1 MKYLPSALFNKNLY
15 RHLRFKYPTL
25 IFDDANFELDID
37 GNPFWIVPTIK
48 YTGIGLKEEI
58 TGSYKF
64 YYAPRNNGS
73 NKPTDFDLMGS
84 TDGTYWFLIRNFT
97 KDADGLPVTSTGT
110 FTSEIYDAPQP
121 FSQIRMVVNAT
132 NTSSIFWTMSEFK
145 FYSVSVM
152 DPDAADEQ
160 KALFTTLVSNL
171 GYRGGCS

>member
-1 MKYLPSALFNKNLY
+1 MQVN
-15 RHLRFKYPTL
+15 
-25 IFDDANFELDID
+25 
-37 GNPFWIVPTIK
+37 
-48 YTGIGLKEEI
+48 LKEEI

-84 TDGTYWFLIRNFT
+84 TDGTNWFLIRNFT

-132 NTSSIFWTMSEFK
+132 NTSSIFWT
-145 FYSVSVM
+145 
-152 DPDAADEQ
+152 
-160 KALFTTLVSNL
+160 
-171 GYRGGCS
+171 RGGVRENILLFFAVKQQNIFKEDISLQLK